1 MNIALMNDFQ
11 IRIDEPIHWL
21 VIVIAVIGLVISLL
35 LVYRRFYRRK
45 SDVAE
50 ITLEI
55 NNKPLNDNKLN
66 TLRLSLVILANVF
79 ACFSLV
85 LFVLPIELKIK
96 NTEFDVLLTT
106 GINYSVNANEF
117 THVKLHNKPLHE
129 ELTAARYIWLM
140 AADNQEGYSD
150 EFISHLT
157 RRYKNKVLVIKSTQ
171 ELSRLWQQ
179 QNTAEKGRVL
189 SHSYPPKMLKIV
201 GDGLNEKQWQQLD
214 FSNINGVELA
224 FLPSKKLLGVIELNW
239 PKELYLGQTMKLVG
253 KLQKPRTDKENY
265 QLSLF
270 YNKQLVD
277 STSAA
282 ENGSFSLKTNTKIS
296 GLFNY
301 QLVLNRQN
309 KDSSTAN
316 TVDSTT
322 EKASGVTSNEAL
334 LNNAELIENIAV
346 SVLGSSKPRVIIK
359 QSAPSFET
367 RQLKQWL
374 VQANS
379 PVKVITKISKNK
391 WSQQRINLDGSE
403 KDESEKSVSKSS
415 NSHQLTANLLHETDL
430 LILDS
435 RALLNLELTELSA
448 LELAVKE
455 GLGLY
460 INIDESLLQTSKLMK
475 DKSMNLLASFAFQA
489 LTLEQNQV
497 MPLWPGQNAIDVESP
512 AMTRAVAIDIT
523 ARHGQVL
530 VASADGRQLVVNQQF
545 GLGNVAISTLTQTYP
560 WALESGEVF
569 YSQYWQTILSKVIR
583 VNSTRWLAAAS
594 DKLTLAKQQTEVC
607 LISSSK
613 QIFSSDI
620 KLSNYPLS
628 TYKKCGIQVSNK
640 AGWTKLQA
648 LNENQMLLAEQTR
661 YIYPRSAFKAWQQA
675 DKQKLSARNSGL
687 NTFSAI
693 KITATAQYQEINK
706 RYLWLI
712 LLLSLTFLW
721 LERKGLTG

>member
-11 IRIDEPIHWL
+11 IRIDEPMHWL
-21 VIVIAVIGLVISLL
+21 VIVIAVIGLVSSLL
-35 LVYRRFYRRK
+35 LVYRRFYPQN
-45 SDVAE
+45 SDVTE
-50 ITLEI
+50 ITLDI
-55 NNKPLNDNKLN
+55 NNKPSNDNKLN
-66 TLRLSLVILANVF
+66 TLRFSLVTLANVF
-79 ACFSLV
+79 ACFSIV
-85 LFVLPIELKIK
+85 LFVLPIESKIN
-96 NTEFDVLLTT
+96 NTEFDVLLTS
-106 GINYSVNANEF
+106 GVNYSVNANEF
-117 THVKLHNKPLHE
+117 TIVSLNNKPLHE
-129 ELTAARYIWLM
+129 ELKAARYIWLM

-157 RRYKNKVLVIKSTQ
+157 RRYKNKVLVIKSSQ

-224 FLPSKKLLGVIELNW
+224 FLPSKRLLGVIELNW

-253 KLQKPRTDKENY
+253 KLQKPRTDNENY

-270 YNKQLVD
+270 YNKQLID

-282 ENGSFSLKTNTKIS
+282 EDGSFSLKTSTKIS

-301 QLVLNRQN
+301 QLVLNRQSME
-309 KDSSTAN
+309 SSAAN
-316 TVDSTT
+316 TVDNTT
-322 EKASGVTSNEAL
+322 EKASGVSLNEML
-334 LNNAELIENIAV
+334 LSKAELIEDIAF

-391 WSQQRINLDGSE
+391 WSQQLINF
-403 KDESEKSVSKSS
+403 DESEKSASKSS
-415 NSHQLTANLLHETDL
+415 NSHQLTTNLLNEADL

-460 INIDESLLQTSKLMK
+460 INIDESLLQTSQLMK
-475 DKSMNLLASFAFQA
+475 DKSMHLLASFAFQS

-497 MPLWPGQNAIDVESP
+497 IPLWPGQNAIDIESP
-512 AMTRAVAIDIT
+512 VMTRAVAIDIT

-569 YSQYWQTILSKVIR
+569 YSQYWQTILSKVTR
-583 VNSTRWLAAAS
+583 VNLTRWLAAAS

-613 QIFSSDI
+613 QIFSPEI

-628 TYKKCGIQVSNK
+628 TYKKCGLQVSNE
-640 AGWTKLQA
+640 AGWTRLQA
-648 LNENQMLLAEQTR
+648 LNENQMLLTEQTR

-675 DKQKLSARNSGL
+675 DKQKRSIRNSSLSA
-687 NTFSAI
+687 FSAI
-693 KITATAQYQEINK
+693 KTTATAQYQEINK

-721 LERKGLTG
+721 LERKWLTG

>member
-11 IRIDEPIHWL
+11 IRIDEPMHWL
-21 VIVIAVIGLVISLL
+21 VIVIAVIGLVSSLL
-35 LVYRRFYRRK
+35 LVYRRFYPQN
-45 SDVAE
+45 SDVTE
-50 ITLEI
+50 ITLDI
-55 NNKPLNDNKLN
+55 NNKPSNDNKLN
-66 TLRLSLVILANVF
+66 TLRFSLVTLANVF
-79 ACFSLV
+79 ACFSIV
-85 LFVLPIELKIK
+85 LFVLPIESKIN
-96 NTEFDVLLTT
+96 NTEFDVLLTS
-106 GINYSVNANEF
+106 GVNYSVNANEF
-117 THVKLHNKPLHE
+117 TIVSLNNKPLHE
-129 ELTAARYIWLM
+129 ELKAARYIWLM

-157 RRYKNKVLVIKSTQ
+157 RRYKNKVLVIKSSQ

-224 FLPSKKLLGVIELNW
+224 FLPSKRLLGVIELNW

-253 KLQKPRTDKENY
+253 KLQKPRTDNENY

-270 YNKQLVD
+270 YNKQLID

-282 ENGSFSLKTNTKIS
+282 EDGSFSLKTSTKIS

-301 QLVLNRQN
+301 QLVLNRQGME
-309 KDSSTAN
+309 SSADN
-316 TVDSTT
+316 TVDNTT
-322 EKASGVTSNEAL
+322 EKASGVSLNEML
-334 LNNAELIENIAV
+334 LSKAELIEDIAF

-391 WSQQRINLDGSE
+391 WSQQLINF
-403 KDESEKSVSKSS
+403 DESEKSASKSS
-415 NSHQLTANLLHETDL
+415 NSHQLTTNLLNEADL

-460 INIDESLLQTSKLMK
+460 INIDESLLQTSQLMK
-475 DKSMNLLASFAFQA
+475 DKSMHLLASFAFQS

-497 MPLWPGQNAIDVESP
+497 IPLWPGQNAIDIESP
-512 AMTRAVAIDIT
+512 VMTRAVAIDIT

-569 YSQYWQTILSKVIR
+569 YSQYWQTILSKVTR
-583 VNSTRWLAAAS
+583 VNLTRWLAAAS

-613 QIFSSDI
+613 QIFSPEI

-628 TYKKCGIQVSNK
+628 TYKKCGLQVSNE
-640 AGWTKLQA
+640 AGWTRLQA
-648 LNENQMLLAEQTR
+648 LNENQMLLTEQTR

-675 DKQKLSARNSGL
+675 DKQKRSIRNSSLSA
-687 NTFSAI
+687 FSAI
-693 KITATAQYQEINK
+693 KTTATAQYQEINK

-721 LERKGLTG
+721 LERKWLTG

>member
-11 IRIDEPIHWL
+11 IRIDEPMHWL
-21 VIVIAVIGLVISLL
+21 VIFIAVIGLVSSLL
-35 LVYRRFYRRK
+35 LVYRRFYPRN
-45 SDVAE
+45 SDVSE
-50 ITLEI
+50 ITLDI
-55 NNKPLNDNKLN
+55 NNKPSNDNKLN
-66 TLRLSLVILANVF
+66 ALRFSLVILANVF
-79 ACFSLV
+79 ACFCLI
-85 LFVLPIELKIK
+85 LFVLPIESKIN
-96 NTEFDVLLTT
+96 NTEFDVLLTS
-106 GINYSVNANEF
+106 GVNYSVNANEF
-117 THVKLHNKPLHE
+117 TIVSLNNKPLHE
-129 ELTAARYIWLM
+129 ELKAARYIWLM

-157 RRYKNKVLVIKSTQ
+157 RRYKNKVLVIKSSQ

-224 FLPSKKLLGVIELNW
+224 FLPSKRLLGVIELNW

-253 KLQKPRTDKENY
+253 KLQKPRTDNENY

-270 YNKQLVD
+270 YNKQLID

-282 ENGSFSLKTNTKIS
+282 EDGSFSLKTSTKIS

-301 QLVLNRQN
+301 QLVLNRQSME
-309 KDSSTAN
+309 SSAAN
-316 TVDSTT
+316 TVDNTT
-322 EKASGVTSNEAL
+322 EKASGVPLNEML
-334 LNNAELIENIAV
+334 LSKAELIEDIAF
-346 SVLGSSKPRVIIK
+346 SVAGSSKPRVIIK

-391 WSQQRINLDGSE
+391 WSQQLINFDESA
-403 KDESEKSVSKSS
+403 KDESEKSASKSS
-415 NSHQLTANLLHETDL
+415 NSHQLSANLLHEADL

-460 INIDESLLQTSKLMK
+460 INIDESLLQTSQLMK
-475 DKSMNLLASFAFQA
+475 DKSMHLLASFAFQS

-497 MPLWPGQNAIDVESP
+497 IPLWPGQNAIDIESP

-569 YSQYWQTILSKVIR
+569 YSQYWQTILSKVTR

-613 QIFSSDI
+613 QIFSPEI

-628 TYKKCGIQVSNK
+628 TYKKCGLQVSNE
-640 AGWTKLQA
+640 AGWTRLQA
-648 LNENQMLLAEQTR
+648 LNENQMLLTEQTR

-675 DKQKLSARNSGL
+675 DKQKRSIRNSSLSA
-687 NTFSAI
+687 FSAI
-693 KITATAQYQEINK
+693 KKTATAQYQEINK

-721 LERKGLTG
+721 LERKWLTG

>member
-1 MNIALMNDFQ
+1 MNIALMNNFQ
-11 IRIDEPIHWL
+11 IRIAEPVHWL
-21 VIVIAVIGLVISLL
+21 VIVLAVIGLVSSLL
-35 LVYRRFYRRK
+35 LVYRRFYPRK
-45 SDVAE
+45 PDV
-50 ITLEI
+50 TEI
-55 NNKPLNDNKLN
+55 NLDINNEALNNNKLN
-66 TLRLSLVILANVF
+66 KLRFSLVTLANAF

-85 LFVLPIELKIK
+85 LFVLPIESKIK
-96 NTEFDVLLTT
+96 KPEFDVLLTT
-106 GINYSVNANEF
+106 GVNYSVNANEF
-117 THVKLHNKPLHE
+117 TNVKLNNKPLHE
-129 ELTAARYIWLM
+129 EFKAARYIWLM

-150 EFISHLT
+150 EYISQLT
-157 RRYKNKVLVIKSTQ
+157 RNYKNKVLVIKSTQ

-214 FSNINGVELA
+214 FININGVELA

-253 KLQKPRTDKENY
+253 KLQKPGTDKENY

-270 YNKQLVD
+270 YNKQLID

-282 ENGSFSLKTNTKIS
+282 EDGSFSLKTSTKIS

-301 QLVLNRQN
+301 QLVLNRQSME
-309 KDSSTAN
+309 SSSAN

-322 EKASGVTSNEAL
+322 EKASGITSNEAL
-334 LNNAELIENIAV
+334 LSKAELIEDIAV

-379 PVKVITKISKNK
+379 PVKVIIKISKNK
-391 WSQQRINLDGSE
+391 WSQQRINF
-403 KDESEKSVSKSS
+403 DESEKSVSKSS
-415 NSHQLTANLLHETDL
+415 NSHQLTTNLLNEADL

-460 INIDESLLQTSKLMK
+460 INIDESLLQTSQLMK
-475 DKSMNLLASFAFQA
+475 DKSMNLLTSFAFQS

-497 MPLWPGQNAIDVESP
+497 MPLWPGQNAIDIESP

-530 VASADGRQLVVNQQF
+530 VESADGRQLVVNQQF

-569 YSQYWQTILSKVIR
+569 YSQYWQTILSKVTR

-613 QIFSSDI
+613 QIFSPDI
-620 KLSNYPLS
+620 NLSNYPLS

-675 DKQKLSARNSGL
+675 DKQKRSTRNSGL

-693 KITATAQYQEINK
+693 KTTATAQYQEINK

-721 LERKGLTG
+721 LERKWLTG